1 MTTPQP
7 GRPGDAAGDGTGA
20 APDRSGAGGGAS
32 GGGRTEVTVSRR
44 SRWVDA
50 AALFSFVLLGFWVTA
65 RFWTDPD
72 AGVRDNRSD
81 QALFEWMMA
90 HGARV
95 VTDFAYPFASD
106 RMNVPDGVNLMANTS
121 VLSVSL
127 PIAPVTVLFG
137 PRTAFLVFLT
147 GGMIATAAAWYL
159 VLSRVLVGSRGPA
172 WLGAGFCAFAPAMV
186 SHANAHPNIVSQ
198 FVVPLIVWRT
208 LRLPD
213 GGRWLR
219 NGVLL
224 GLVVVWQAFVNLEIL
239 LMTAI
244 GLGVVV
250 AALALGRPDLRR
262 RARPFAAGL
271 GVAAVV
277 AGALLAYPLYV
288 QFFGPGAYE
297 GLSRLIR
304 GYRTDLASFTAFAR
318 ESVAGDPRLTRHL
331 VKNPTEENGF
341 FGWPLVV
348 LVGALVWWLRRS
360 PAVLGLAAVGLLF
373 GVLSLGREIQF
384 EGRATGVPA
393 PWAALENLPIL
404 HSVVPTRWALAITP
418 VVGVLLA
425 LGAERARR
433 LAREHPSARPQIRF
447 ATATVLTMAL
457 LPAFPTPLPSVRL
470 DPVPEF
476 VTSGAWRPYVTGGR
490 SVVSLPQPDTDY
502 ADPLRWS
509 AATGLDMPLARGYFL
524 GPDTRPGASEGP
536 IALFTAPPR
545 PTSSFF
551 TTIRRTGAVPPIT
564 PQARAAAVDDLRYW
578 RAGVVVLGPHEH
590 AEALRRGMTE
600 LTGLKPTYTG
610 GVWLWDVRPLTR

>member
-1 MTTPQP
+1 MTTPET
-7 GRPGDAAGDGTGA
+7 GRPDGEPGGRAAQPPATDTPDEGLGAGA
-20 APDRSGAGGGAS
+20 ASWR
-32 GGGRTEVTVSRR
+32 GRWT
-44 SRWVDA
+44 D
-50 AALFSFVLLGFWVTA
+50 VLAVLGFALIALWVTG
-65 RFWTDPD
+65 RFWLNP
-72 AGVRDNRSD
+72 AHGVRDNRSD

-95 VTDFAYPFASD
+95 LTDFAYPFGSD

-121 VLSVSL
+121 VLSISL
-127 PIAPVTVLFG
+127 PMTPVTVLLG

-147 GGMIATAAAWYL
+147 GGMIATATAWYF

-224 GLVVVWQAFVNLEIL
+224 GLVIVWQAFINLEIL

-250 AALALGRPDLRR
+250 VALALGRADLRR
-262 RARPFAAGL
+262 RARPFLAGL
-271 GVAAVV
+271 AVAAALAAV
-277 AGALLAYPLYV
+277 LLAYPLYV

-297 GLSRLIR
+297 GLSELIR
-304 GYRTDLASFTAFAR
+304 GYRTDLASFTAFGR
-318 ESVAGDPRLTRHL
+318 ESIAGDPRTNLRL

-360 PAVLGLAAVGLLF
+360 PVVLGLAAVGLLF
-373 GVLSLGREIQF
+373 AVLSLGREVQF
-384 EGRATGVPA
+384 EGRATGIPG

-404 HSVVPTRWALAITP
+404 HSVVPTRWALATVP

-433 LAREHPSARPQIRF
+433 LAREHPAARPQIRF

-476 VTSGAWRPYVTGGR
+476 VTSGAWRPYVAGGR
-490 SVVSLPQPDTDY
+490 SVVTLPLPDTDY
-502 ADPLRWS
+502 PDPLRWS
-509 AATGLDMPLARGYFL
+509 AETRLDLPLARGYFL
-524 GPDTRPGASEGP
+524 GPDTRPRAPQGR

-551 TTIRRTGAVPPIT
+551 STIRRTGQVPSVTAPT
-564 PQARAAAVDDLRYW
+564 RASALEDLRYW
-578 RAGVVVLGPHEH
+578 RAGVVLLGPHEH
-590 AEALRRGMTE
+590 ADALRRGMTE
-600 LTGLKPTYTG
+600 LTGIHPTYTG
-610 GVWLWDVRPLTR
+610 GVWVWDVRPLTD